1 MKKLTLVM
9 LAVISMAL
17 ISCGGGKN
25 ETKEG
30 AKEET
35 KVAKVYEPATP
46 AIMYKATDDR
56 ENVFKNELSVRDCF
70 EVKKVALAKADL
82 YEVAVTVTLEAL
94 KDRPV
99 NSYIDYADYA
109 CSDPVKTVEGTI
121 VLFDENMV
129 EIKPANSP
137 GWGDNGYASFNNWE
151 KQGDVCMM
159 SAEIEYGDIASRIL
173 ERAKY
178 VQIKDMVGDIH

>member
-46 AIMYKATDDR
+46 AFLYKAVEIEMCDI
-56 ENVFKNELSVRDCF
+56 SVRDCF
-70 EVKKVALAKADL
+70 EMKRINLAEAADWT
-82 YEVAVTVTLEAL
+82 VSVTVTLEAL
-94 KDRPV
+94 QDAPAR
-99 NSYIDYADYA
+99 YY
-109 CSDPVKTVEGTI
+109 SDGTFAESLSLVTGTI
-121 VLFDENMV
+121 VLYDENMV
-129 EIKPANSP
+129 EIQSES
-137 GWGDNGYASFNNWE
+137 GDEYNENGGYAKFNNYE
-151 KQGDVCMM
+151 KKGDVCMM
-159 SAEIEYGDIASRIL
+159 SAHIKYKDIASKIL
-173 ERAKY
+173 EKAKY
-178 VQIKDMVGDIH
+178 VQIKNMRGSSCAF

>member
-1 MKKLTLVM
+1 M

-56 ENVFKNELSVRDCF
+56 EKVFKNELSVRDCF
-70 EVKKVALAKADL
+70 EVKKSCLGKGGF
-82 YEVAVTVTLEAL
+82 
-94 KDRPV
+94 
-99 NSYIDYADYA
+99 I
-109 CSDPVKTVEGTI
+109 
-121 VLFDENMV
+121 
-129 EIKPANSP
+129 
-137 GWGDNGYASFNNWE
+137 
-151 KQGDVCMM
+151 
-159 SAEIEYGDIASRIL
+159 
-173 ERAKY
+173 
-178 VQIKDMVGDIH
+178 